1 MATTF
6 EEQIKEYDR
15 RNDIHYFVYFSCNTF
30 AWNVDV
36 LQFKDISDIK
46 TETYKNRT
54 YYDTYAE
61 AKAIADKLTEDDKD
75 MNHIIARTIRKF
87 TSELY
92 KVEKDAGKNITFEQI
107 QSLNA
112 ITDVAELVV
121 RHLNQDF
128 YKNV

>member
-6 EEQIKEYDR
+6 EEQIKEYDGR
-15 RNDIHYFVYFSCNTF
+15 SDIHYFVYFSSNTF
-30 AWNVDV
+30 TWNVDV

-61 AKAIADKLTEDDKD
+61 AKVVADKLTEDDKD

-92 KVEKDAGKNITFEQI
+92 KLEKDAGKDITFEQR

-112 ITDVAELVV
+112 VNDVAELVV
-121 RHLNQDF
+121 RHLTQDI